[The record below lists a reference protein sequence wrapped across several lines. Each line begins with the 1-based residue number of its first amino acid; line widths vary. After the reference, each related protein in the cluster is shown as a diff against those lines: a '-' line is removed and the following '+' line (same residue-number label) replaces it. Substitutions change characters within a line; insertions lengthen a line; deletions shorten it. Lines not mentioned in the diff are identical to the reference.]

1 MVSGPF
7 EVVGLPEQG
16 RRAVTRE
23 LKIALIVGFSLVL
36 VVAVLVSDHLSKAS
50 RAHLAQAESVA
61 PLPTHLIPTDPIR
74 TAEQTAL
81 QSEAA
86 MALAEGRPAA
96 ASEVA
101 RQQIQREIPELERAS
116 NSGPIATPSTSPK
129 MLEQLTQAY
138 APPAI
143 GIVQAPN
150 LITPTRVDAGS
161 TTADKLLTDRV
172 NSDRPSLDTPSID
185 KPLVP
190 EAPALAKAT
199 PSEVVHTVAAG
210 DSLFVIAR
218 KYYGDGMKWKQIV
231 AANPDR
237 VTATGIVK
245 QGTQLR
251 IPNVAS
257 NTTKSPAKLPAE
269 KSTLKPADQRLADAK
284 AKAKSETKPATK
296 PAAAKTAPKEL
307 AKADTKAAPKA
318 DKPGTYKVQPGDTAG
333 KIAQRVLGSSRYAD
347 EILELNSVDEESLRV
362 GMVLKMPG
370 R

>member
-50 RAHLAQAESVA
+50 RAHLAQAESAA

-101 RQQIQREIPELERAS
+101 RQQAQREIPEVERAS

-129 MLEQLTQAY
+129 MLQQLAQAY
-138 APPAI
+138 APPALDVVQ
-143 GIVQAPN
+143 GPSPIVPTNVDVGTAP
-150 LITPTRVDAGS
+150 A
-161 TTADKLLTDRV
+161 ADKPTVGNALTEQ
-172 NSDRPSLDTPSID
+172 PSID
-185 KPLVP
+185 KPSASQAATVV
-190 EAPALAKAT
+190 KAAS
-199 PSEVVHTVAAG
+199 SEVVHTVAAG

-257 NTTKSPAKLPAE
+257 NTTKSPSKLPAE
-269 KSTLKPADQRLADAK
+269 KSTLKPADQRIADAK
-284 AKAKSETKPATK
+284 AKPATK

-307 AKADTKAAPKA
+307 AKAESKAAPKA

-347 EILELNSVDEESLRV
+347 DILELNSVDEESLRV

>member
-1 MVSGPF
+1 M
-7 EVVGLPEQG
+7 
-16 RRAVTRE
+16 TRE

-50 RAHLAQAESVA
+50 RANLAQAESVA
-61 PLPTHLIPTDPIR
+61 PLPPHLIPTDPIR

-101 RQQIQREIPELERAS
+101 RQQTQREIPELERAS

-129 MLEQLTQAY
+129 MIEQLSRAY
-138 APPAI
+138 APPALDV
-143 GIVQAPN
+143 VQAPN
-150 LITPTRVDAGS
+150 LITPTRVDTGS
-161 TTADKLLTDRV
+161 TAADKPTLGNALTEQ
-172 NSDRPSLDTPSID
+172 PSID

-257 NTTKSPAKLPAE
+257 NTTKSPAKLPSE
-269 KSTLKPADQRLADAK
+269 KPTLKPADQRLAD

>member
-1 MVSGPF
+1 M
-7 EVVGLPEQG
+7 
-16 RRAVTRE
+16 TRE

-50 RAHLAQAESVA
+50 RAHLAQAESAA

-101 RQQIQREIPELERAS
+101 RQQAQREIPEVERAS
-116 NSGPIATPSTSPK
+116 NSGPIATPTASPK
-129 MLEQLTQAY
+129 MLQQLAQAY
-138 APPAI
+138 APPALDVVQ
-143 GIVQAPN
+143 GPSPIVPTNVDVGTAP
-150 LITPTRVDAGS
+150 A
-161 TTADKLLTDRV
+161 ADKPTVGNALTEQ
-172 NSDRPSLDTPSID
+172 PSID
-185 KPLVP
+185 KPSASQ
-190 EAPALAKAT
+190 APTVVKAA
-199 PSEVVHTVAAG
+199 SNEVVHTVAAG

-231 AANPDR
+231 AANRDR
-237 VTATGIVK
+237 VTETGIVK

-269 KSTLKPADQRLADAK
+269 KSTLKPADQRIADAK
-284 AKAKSETKPATK
+284 AKPETK

-307 AKADTKAAPKA
+307 AKAAPKA

-347 EILELNSVDEESLRV
+347 DILELNSVDEESLRV

>member
-1 MVSGPF
+1 VIEPL

-61 PLPTHLIPTDPIR
+61 PLPPHLIPTDPIR

-81 QSEAA
+81 QSEAP

-101 RQQIQREIPELERAS
+101 RQQAQREIPELERAAS
-116 NSGPIATPSTSPK
+116 SGPIQAPSTSK
-129 MLEQLTQAY
+129 LMEQFAQGNV
-138 APPAI
+138 PPAVNM
-143 GIVQAPN
+143 VQAPN
-150 LITPTRVDAGS
+150 QITPTRVDTGTAPA
-161 TTADKLLTDRV
+161 ADKPTLGNALTEQ
-172 NSDRPSLDTPSID
+172 PPID
-185 KPLVP
+185 KPI
-190 EAPALAKAT
+190 APQNTTLAKTAT
-199 PSEVVHTVAAG
+199 GEVVHTVAAG

-231 AANPDR
+231 DANPDR

-269 KSTLKPADQRLADAK
+269 KSTLKPTDQRLADAK
-284 AKAKSETKPATK
+284 AKPETKPAAK
-296 PAAAKTAPKEL
+296 DAAKTNPKEL
-307 AKADTKAAPKA
+307 AKADPKA
-318 DKPGTYKVQPGDTAG
+318 DPKASKPGTYKVQPGDTAG

-347 EILELNSVDEESLRV
+347 DILELNSVDEESLRV